1 MMDFEASDKR
11 NLCVGDDDG
20 NLNVK
25 GLNSCEEKHLI
36 QM

>member
-11 NLCVGDDDG
+11 NFCVGDG

-25 GLNSCEEKHLI
+25 GLNLCLKN
-36 QM
+36 